1 MAMREAERLDNG
13 FSGFSGGAPGL
24 DDMDLAEPMGDEN
37 VVLGTGLSIGA
48 LGLVARRQL
57 VGSIVVACGIA
68 AAAILAALGPI
79 GVEAPGGP
87 AAHNF
92 PVVQHPTFATPA
104 AHDIAALKTRAIGA
118 P

>member
-1 MAMREAERLDNG
+1 MREAERLDIEC
-13 FSGFSGGAPGL
+13 SGSSGGAPGFA
-24 DDMDLAEPMGDEN
+24 DIDLAESMGDES
-37 VVLGTGLSIGA
+37 VVLGTGLSIDA
-48 LGLVARRQL
+48 LGSVARRQL

-79 GVEAPGGP
+79 GVDAADGQ

-92 PVVQHPTFATPA
+92 PVVQHPAFATSA
-104 AHDIAALKTRAIGA
+104 GHDIAALKTRAIGA